1 MSPLVE
7 ILQNSKKKT
16 DRQNILL
23 SDMYNKIISLLEG
36 INSEDVKGQLDFE
49 AELNR
54 VYDNVIKRFR
64 SDFKDWNESDIRL
77 FSCIVAQF
85 DTVLILKIFNLP
97 SKESVYMRKVRL
109 KDRIRHSGSTEK
121 ERYLLF
127 F

>member
-1 MSPLVE
+1 MIINELSKPLAFF
-7 ILQNSKKKT
+7 ISIIFHLRN
-16 DRQNILL
+16 L
-23 SDMYNKIISLLEG
+23 S
-36 INSEDVKGQLDFE
+36 
-49 AELNR
+49 
-54 VYDNVIKRFR
+54 NVIKRFR